1 MDAQATCVGHQAV
14 SKVLQ
19 SRVHTTQTCAD
30 QPICPVILLPRE
42 AAEALKTEP
51 EFIQHVCVQ
60 AIKLFD
66 EFSTSERLSDFLTL
80 PAYDYLVQCPPKA
93 TSKM

>member
-1 MDAQATCVGHQAV
+1 MG
-14 SKVLQ
+14 
-19 SRVHTTQTCAD
+19 
-30 QPICPVILLPRE
+30 
-42 AAEALKTEP
+42 
-51 EFIQHVCVQ
+51 VQ